1 MANKPKL
8 GTICA
13 ISRFDESFDSSAM
26 TSIIFEMT
34 RKTDG
39 SARKQMLILLAG
51 MVLVFRQVIGRKS
64 VTDRVCVT
72 SLRLRIFLFVPH
84 ATFLPME
91 LKKKTSASY
100 VRNRCFVKFFLGI
113 GAAAFSFLS

>member
-1 MANKPKL
+1 MK
-8 GTICA
+8 
-13 ISRFDESFDSSAM
+13 
-26 TSIIFEMT
+26 
-34 RKTDG
+34 
-39 SARKQMLILLAG
+39 SARKQRLILLAG

-64 VTDRVCVT
+64 IIDRVCVT

-84 ATFLPME
+84 ATFLPKE
-91 LKKKTSASY
+91 LGKTTSASY